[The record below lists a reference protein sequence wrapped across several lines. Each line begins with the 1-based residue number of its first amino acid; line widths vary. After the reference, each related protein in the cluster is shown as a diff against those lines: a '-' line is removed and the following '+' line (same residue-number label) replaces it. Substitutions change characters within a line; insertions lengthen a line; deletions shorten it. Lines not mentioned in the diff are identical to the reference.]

1 MICSGG
7 YEILR
12 LLCYLLKNIETMLLL
27 YPIVSSRLMI
37 IIWKHRN
44 INENPKLICLSEQY
58 GYAIRSNYSI
68 TKAGLQFN
76 SIIVFPFS
84 QSFRLIQLCFLKI
97 DWNSLT
103 IEGRDN
109 SHTLFGMNPDGQII
123 RFDLPMQQLFPIQI
137 EFFLTIANTS
147 APLSISVGWF
157 FPLSSVPYA

>member
-1 MICSGG
+1 
-7 YEILR
+7 
-12 LLCYLLKNIETMLLL
+12 
-27 YPIVSSRLMI
+27 MI

-109 SHTLFGMNPDGQII
+109 SWIPRGSYIITARLNGISYKANVSYYEQFNTHTLFGMNPDGQTI